1 MKKLESSL
9 TNMLL
14 VLTLVSAVAAFLLA
28 YVNGMTQETVE
39 KEKAKKEAQ
48 ATRSVLNIAEDQ
60 AIVVKKDTIIK
71 IDEKDYF
78 ITFIDGTD
86 SCFIG
91 ATVKVTENGFG
102 GEFEVLVGF
111 DAEGKIL
118 GYNVLKHAE
127 TPGLGARADEWF
139 CDTTSN
145 EVEEVSA
152 ISKVFFGNPSPA
164 GNHNIIGRDIA
175 QGALKVT
182 KDGGDI
188 DAITASTITSR
199 AFLNAVNNAYK
210 AMNKVDNADDANMN
224 KDCSSDAN
232 TGATMQ
238 HNQ

>member
-28 YVNGMTQETVE
+28 YVNDITQETVE
-39 KEKAKKEAQ
+39 AEKAKKESQ
-48 ATRSVLNIAEDQ
+48 ATRKVLKIADNQEF
-60 AIVVKKDTIIK
+60 VEKKDTITLN
-71 IDEKDYF
+71 EKDYF
-78 ITFIDGTD
+78 ITFVDGTD

-91 ATVKVTENGFG
+91 ATVKATENGFG

-118 GYNVLKHAE
+118 GYDVLKHAE
-127 TPGLGARADEWF
+127 TPGLGARAGEWF

-145 EVEEVSA
+145 EVEEVNL
-152 ISKVFFGNPSPA
+152 ISKVFFGNPAPA

-199 AFLNAVNNAYK
+199 AFLNAVNNAYN
-210 AMNKVDNADDANMN
+210 AYMNN
-224 KDCSSDAN
+224 DCSSDAN
-232 TGATMQ
+232 TGATTQ
-238 HNQ
+238 Y